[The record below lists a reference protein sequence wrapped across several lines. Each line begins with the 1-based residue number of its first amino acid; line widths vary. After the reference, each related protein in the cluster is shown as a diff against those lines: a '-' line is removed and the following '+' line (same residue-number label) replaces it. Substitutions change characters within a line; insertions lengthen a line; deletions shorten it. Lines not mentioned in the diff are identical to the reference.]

1 MDHDKWIGAG
11 ERMGLTG
18 SELQEYVEKREKE
31 FLDRE
36 ERMLRREDEKNRL
49 EFERLKLE
57 EERLEKQASLKREEQ
72 EREMEL
78 LKLRAATGVSKSE
91 MGSKSLRPKLPKF
104 EEQKDDMDAY
114 IERFERFARSQGW
127 REDTWA
133 VSLSS
138 LLTGKGLEVYTSMP
152 PEQADDYPALKKAVL
167 KRYQLTEE
175 GFRLKFRDSKPER
188 GETVFQ
194 FMARLVRYFSRWA
207 EMAEVDGTF
216 ES

>member
-18 SELQEYVEKREKE
+18 SELQEYVENREKE

-36 ERMLRREDEKNRL
+36 ERMLRREDEKSRL

-91 MGSKSLRPKLPKF
+91 G
-104 EEQKDDMDAY
+104 
-114 IERFERFARSQGW
+114 
-127 REDTWA
+127 A
-133 VSLSS
+133 VSLCDQNCQS
-138 LLTGKGLEVYTSMP
+138 LKNTKMT
-152 PEQADDYPALKKAVL
+152 
-167 KRYQLTEE
+167 
-175 GFRLKFRDSKPER
+175 
-188 GETVFQ
+188 
-194 FMARLVRYFSRWA
+194 
-207 EMAEVDGTF
+207 
-216 ES
+216 